1 MIAWSHL
8 FTYHI
13 SQSKYQYIRFRFTK
27 VGILPLKVENF
38 SFHGIFVFCYMCR
51 TVEGIFLGISI
62 EFAHCGCPN
71 IKNSNNGFKKD
82 DRKPK
87 GCTKSLK
94 VARGSLLYS
103 RDENLFIKG
112 SYFLKATFWPLHLL
126 WLTQQCCQLW
136 LFHCQNYMVKQM
148 KLYSS
153 SILNWK
159 LLMLKVQS
167 WLLKVVG
174 NIIL

>member
-126 WLTQQCCQLW
+126 WLTVLPTLTAKTMWSNRWNCTGC
-136 LFHCQNYMVKQM
+136 F
-148 KLYSS
+148 
-153 SILNWK
+153 I
-159 LLMLKVQS
+159 
-167 WLLKVVG
+167 
-174 NIIL
+174 

>member
-1 MIAWSHL
+1 
-8 FTYHI
+8 
-13 SQSKYQYIRFRFTK
+13 
-27 VGILPLKVENF
+27 
-38 SFHGIFVFCYMCR
+38 MCR

-126 WLTQQCCQLW
+126 WLTVLSTLTVSW
-136 LFHCQNYMVKQM
+136 P
-148 KLYSS
+148 KLCD
-153 SILNWK
+153 
-159 LLMLKVQS
+159 
-167 WLLKVVG
+167 
-174 NIIL
+174 